1 MERLGRKLG
10 DYVNKYIS
18 ISITIIG
25 LLMLIISSL
34 AVTNNL
40 SDSESVDA
48 MLPPC
53 TVEQGLPVVGQDE
66 VTCYWGMSGEM
77 LEIPSEA
84 IAADVDVQISWQK
97 SGVWIGIAEAS
108 EAEKCELKTD
118 YYECEKD
125 SVALIAGGPTSNG
138 EIVWSPSP
146 GEYRFVAGGDDT
158 QTLQQFSVDWEYEA
172 SLKSGLAITMMVIG
186 GALLITGAFLL
197 YQNRNN

>member
-66 VTCYWGMSGEM
+66 VTCYWGMSGEI

-186 GALLITGAFLL
+186 GVLLITGAFLL

>member
-66 VTCYWGMSGEM
+66 VTCYWGMSGEI

-172 SLKSGLAITMMVIG
+172 SLNSGLAITMMVIG
-186 GALLITGAFLL
+186 GVLLITGAFLL

>member
-10 DYVNKYIS
+10 DLVNKYIS

-34 AVTNNL
+34 AVTNTL
-40 SDSESVDA
+40 SDAESVDA

-53 TVEQGLPVVGQDE
+53 TVEEGLPLVGEDE
-66 VTCYWGMSGEM
+66 VTCYWGMSGEI

-84 IAADVDVQISWQK
+84 IAADVDVEISWQK
-97 SGVWIGIAEAS
+97 SGVWIGIAEAA

-118 YYECEKD
+118 YYEGDKEA
-125 SVALIAGGPTSNG
+125 VIMIAGGPTSNG
-138 EIVWSPSP
+138 EIVWNPSP

-158 QTLQQFSVDWEYEA
+158 QTLQQFAVDWEYEA
-172 SLKSGLAITMMVIG
+172 SLKSGLAIAMMVIG
-186 GALLITGAFLL
+186 GILLITGALL
-197 YQNRNN
+197 IYQNRTT

>member
-10 DYVNKYIS
+10 DLVNKYIS

-34 AVTNNL
+34 AVTNTL
-40 SDSESVDA
+40 SDAESVDA

-53 TVEQGLPVVGQDE
+53 TVEEGLPLVGEDE
-66 VTCYWGMSGEM
+66 VTCYWGMSGEI

-84 IAADVDVQISWQK
+84 IAADVDVEISWQK
-97 SGVWIGIAEAS
+97 SGVWIGIAEAA

-118 YYECEKD
+118 YYECDKE
-125 SVALIAGGPTSNG
+125 SVIMIAGGPSSNG

-158 QTLQQFSVDWEYEA
+158 QTLQQFAVDWEYEA
-172 SLKSGLAITMMVIG
+172 SLKSGLAIAMMVIG
-186 GALLITGAFLL
+186 GVLLITGALL
-197 YQNRNN
+197 IYQNRTN

>member
-108 EAEKCELKTD
+108 EAEKCVLKTD
-118 YYECEKD
+118 YYECDKD
-125 SVALIAGGPTSNG
+125 SVTLIAGGPTSNG

-186 GALLITGAFLL
+186 GVLLIIGAFFL
-197 YQNRNN
+197 YQNRDN

>member
-66 VTCYWGMSGEM
+66 VTCYWGMSGEI

>member
-10 DYVNKYIS
+10 DQMNKYIS

-53 TVEQGLPVVGQDE
+53 TVEEGLPLVGEDD
-66 VTCYWGMSGEM
+66 VTCYWGMSEEI

-84 IAADVDVQISWQK
+84 IAADVDVEISWQK
-97 SGVWIGIAEAS
+97 SGVWIGITKAT

-125 SVALIAGGPTSNG
+125 SVTLIAGGPTSNG
-138 EIVWSPSP
+138 EIIWNPSP

-158 QTLQQFSVDWEYEA
+158 QTLQQFAVDWEYEA

-186 GALLITGAFLL
+186 GVLLITGAFLI
-197 YQNRNN
+197 YQNRDK